1 MKLMA
6 ANQRGEHIII
16 IISSCPETIIYYIK
30 LTRTMERGKLVIN
43 AFMELPSDVAFH
55 V

>member
-1 MKLMA
+1 MYEVDGC
-6 ANQRGEHIII
+6 QSERGEHIII
-16 IISSCPETIIYYIK
+16 SCPETIIYYIQ
-30 LTRTMERGKLVIN
+30 LTRTMKREKLVIN